1 MVSPGKRISLGV
13 LGASLWGVLAITQ
26 YEGFSEKA
34 YLDIV
39 GVPTIGYGST
49 DNVKLGNNIDEKG
62 ARRRLI
68 QEVRDKYEK
77 AIQSCVKVSL
87 HQREYD
93 SYVSLAYNI
102 GTTAFCSSTLVKKL
116 NQEDYIGACKQIL
129 RWNRAKGQV
138 VKGLTNRRQQEYKM
152 CIGEV
157 DAKP

>member
-1 MVSPGKRISLGV
+1 MERRNSVGIVSISL
-13 LGASLWGVLAITQ
+13 LGLLAITQ
-26 YEGFSEKA
+26 YEGFKQEA
-34 YLDIV
+34 YLDVV

-49 DNVKLGNNIDEKG
+49 KGVKLGDKIDEKV

-68 QEVRDKYEK
+68 QEVKDKYGE
-77 AIQSCVKVSL
+77 AIKSCIKVPL

-93 SYVSLAYNI
+93 SYISLSYNI

-116 NQEDYIGACKQIL
+116 NQEDYLGACKQLL
-129 RWNRAKGQV
+129 RWNRAKGKV

-157 DAKP
+157 TTP